1 MNGPQ
6 AGECQRNEAIFDG
19 LLVDL
24 DGTLIDSTEAVVK
37 HWADVG
43 KRINVDPRVILEMSH
58 GRRSLDVLQVIAPDF
73 ATWDFVRS
81 IESVI
86 PVNHGHL
93 AKEIPGAIDFL
104 SALAAHSVPWAL
116 VTSSTLPL
124 VQQWRETRN
133 LALPTAPKLLV
144 TAESVENGKPDPA
157 AYVLGRERLG
167 LVDER
172 FNILVIEDSP
182 AGIAAGK
189 AAGCRVIGLLTS
201 HTYKQIAS
209 STPDWI
215 LQDLRSLKILRNTN
229 GKVVVEMS
237 IVRREA

>member
-43 KRINVDPRVILEMSH
+43 KRINVNPRVILEMSH

-86 PVNHGHL
+86 LVNHGHL

-116 VTSSTLPL
+116 VTST
-124 VQQWRETRN
+124 
-133 LALPTAPKLLV
+133 PKLLI

-167 LVDER
+167 LVDEQ
-172 FNILVIEDSP
+172 FDILVIEDSP

-201 HTYKQIAS
+201 HTYRQIAS

-237 IVRREA
+237 IVRRKA